1 LCVNASFLLLDI
13 PSYGGDVP
21 APSNISD
28 VGKEV
33 EAGPSNRAD
42 VGKEVEPEPDTNEEL
57 STQVLVELFAQG

>member
-1 LCVNASFLLLDI
+1 MLVFTFRISNLW
-13 PSYGGDVP
+13 GDVP

-57 STQVLVELFAQG
+57 STQAMVELFAQG